1 MRYFTQ
7 KEINEL
13 KQYEHDFYTSV
24 KMQYKRNSMRRDCE
38 KVADIFEET
47 GQKIVSRNWSCGNC
61 QLNAFKQV
69 GEWYYASLQE
79 LEKEKET
86 EDVIEKESEQTEQ
99 ELKPKELNA
108 TKESEQTEQELKS
121 KKTAKKNAKK

>member
-7 KEINEL
+7 EEINEL

-69 GEWYYASLQE
+69 GEWYYASIQE

-86 EDVIEKESEQTEQ
+86 AIEKESQESEEVK
-99 ELKPKELNA
+99 ELKPK
-108 TKESEQTEQELKS
+108 KIS
-121 KKTAKKNAKK
+121 KKNAKK

>member
-1 MRYFTQ
+1 MRYFT
-7 KEINEL
+7 KEEIDEL

-24 KMQYKRNSMRRDCE
+24 KMQYKRNSMRRVCE
-38 KVADIFEET
+38 KVANIFEET

-69 GEWYYASLQE
+69 GEWYYKSIE
-79 LEKEKET
+79 EHEKEKE
-86 EDVIEKESEQTEQ
+86 KESEQEQELNATKEAAEQTEQ
-99 ELKPKELNA
+99 ELKPKEL
-108 TKESEQTEQELKS
+108 KP

>member
-7 KEINEL
+7 EEINEL

-69 GEWYYASLQE
+69 GEWYYKSIEE
-79 LEKEKET
+79 LEKEQEVEELNATKEET
-86 EDVIEKESEQTEQ
+86 K
-99 ELKPKELNA
+99 ELKPKEL
-108 TKESEQTEQELKS
+108 KPKKS
-121 KKTAKKNAKK
+121 ANKNAKK

>member
-1 MRYFTQ
+1 MRYFT
-7 KEINEL
+7 KEEINEL

-38 KVADIFEET
+38 KVADIFEKT

-69 GEWYYASLQE
+69 GEWYYASIQE
-79 LEKEKET
+79 LEKEA
-86 EDVIEKESEQTEQ
+86 EQTEQ
-99 ELKPKELNA
+99 ELNA
-108 TKESEQTEQELKS
+108 TKEAEQTEQELNAKELNAKELKT
-121 KKTAKKNAKK
+121 KKISKKNAKK

>member
-7 KEINEL
+7 EEINEL

-69 GEWYYASLQE
+69 GEWYYASIQE

-86 EDVIEKESEQTEQ
+86 EAAIEKESQESEEVK
-99 ELKPKELNA
+99 ELKPK
-108 TKESEQTEQELKS
+108 KIS
-121 KKTAKKNAKK
+121 KKNAKK

>member
-7 KEINEL
+7 EEINEL

-69 GEWYYASLQE
+69 GEWYYASIQE

-86 EDVIEKESEQTEQ
+86 AVEKEAEVVKEEVK
-99 ELKPKELNA
+99 ELKPKEL
-108 TKESEQTEQELKS
+108 KP
-121 KKTAKKNAKK
+121 KKISKKNAKKQNSEIQ

>member
-7 KEINEL
+7 EEINEL

-24 KMQYKRNSMRRDCE
+24 KMQYKRNSMKRDCE

-69 GEWYYASLQE
+69 GEWYYASIQE
-79 LEKEKET
+79 LEKEKE
-86 EDVIEKESEQTEQ
+86 VV
-99 ELKPKELNA
+99 ELNA
-108 TKESEQTEQELKS
+108 TKEEVKELKP
-121 KKTAKKNAKK
+121 KKISKKNAKKQNSEIQ

>member
-1 MRYFTQ
+1 MRYFT
-7 KEINEL
+7 KEEIEEL

-47 GQKIVSRNWSCGNC
+47 GQKIVSRNWSCGTC

-69 GEWYYASLQE
+69 GEWYYASIQE
-79 LEKEKET
+79 IEKEKE
-86 EDVIEKESEQTEQ
+86 Q
-99 ELKPKELNA
+99 EAEELNA
-108 TKESEQTEQELKS
+108 TKESEQELKP

>member
-1 MRYFTQ
+1 MRYFT
-7 KEINEL
+7 KEEIDEL

-69 GEWYYASLQE
+69 GEWYYKSIEE
-79 LEKEKET
+79 LEKEKE
-86 EDVIEKESEQTEQ
+86 Q
-99 ELKPKELNA
+99 ELNA
-108 TKESEQTEQELKS
+108 TKESEQTEQELKPKELKP
-121 KKTAKKNAKK
+121 KKTVKKNAKK

>member
-7 KEINEL
+7 EEINEL

-69 GEWYYASLQE
+69 GEWYYARIQE

-86 EDVIEKESEQTEQ
+86 AVEKEAEVVKEEVK
-99 ELKPKELNA
+99 ELKPKEL
-108 TKESEQTEQELKS
+108 KP
-121 KKTAKKNAKK
+121 KKISKKNAKKQNSEI

>member
-7 KEINEL
+7 EEINEL
-13 KQYEHDFYTSV
+13 KEYEHDFYTSV

-69 GEWYYASLQE
+69 GEWYYKSIEE

-86 EDVIEKESEQTEQ
+86 EAAIKKESEEVKEEVQ
-99 ELKPKELNA
+99 ELKPKEL
-108 TKESEQTEQELKS
+108 KP

>member
-1 MRYFTQ
+1 MRYFT
-7 KEINEL
+7 KEEIDEL

-38 KVADIFEET
+38 KVANKFEET

-69 GEWYYASLQE
+69 GEWYYASIEE
-79 LEKEKET
+79 LEKEK
-86 EDVIEKESEQTEQ
+86 DAAKEAE
-99 ELKPKELNA
+99 ELNA
-108 TKESEQTEQELKS
+108 TKEELKEEVKELKP
-121 KKTAKKNAKK
+121 KKTVKKNARK

>member
-7 KEINEL
+7 EEIDEL

-69 GEWYYASLQE
+69 GEWYYASIQE
-79 LEKEKET
+79 LEKEKESA
-86 EDVIEKESEQTEQ
+86 KEAE
-99 ELKPKELNA
+99 ELNA
-108 TKESEQTEQELKS
+108 TKESEQTEQELKPKELKP
-121 KKTAKKNAKK
+121 KKIAKKNAKK

>member
-1 MRYFTQ
+1 MRYFT
-7 KEINEL
+7 KEEIDEL

-69 GEWYYASLQE
+69 GEWYYKSIEE
-79 LEKEKET
+79 LEKEKEKA
-86 EDVIEKESEQTEQ
+86 KEEQ
-99 ELKPKELNA
+99 ELNA
-108 TKESEQTEQELKS
+108 TKESEQTEQELKPKELKP

>member
-1 MRYFTQ
+1 MRYFT
-7 KEINEL
+7 KEEIEEL

-47 GQKIVSRNWSCGNC
+47 GQKIVSRNWSCGTC

-69 GEWYYASLQE
+69 GEWYYASIQE
-79 LEKEKET
+79 IEKEKE
-86 EDVIEKESEQTEQ
+86 Q
-99 ELKPKELNA
+99 EAEELNA
-108 TKESEQTEQELKS
+108 TKESEQSEQELKPQELKP